1 VPKPPL
7 PDHIVEVLT
16 RPNPAVI
23 GVVRGDG
30 APVTVPTWYV
40 YEDGRI
46 LVNMDAERRR
56 LDHLRS
62 DPRVSLT
69 VLDGDDWYNHVSFLG
84 RITLQDDPGLAD
96 IDRIARHYTGEQ
108 YGYANRERPRVSG
121 WIDIESWHA
130 WGALRR

>member
-7 PDHIVEVLT
+7 PDDIVETLQ

-23 GVVRGDG
+23 GVVRADG
-30 APVTVPTWYV
+30 APVTVPTWYL

-69 VLDGDDWYNHVSFLG
+69 VMDRDDWHNHVSFLG

-96 IDRIARHYTGEQ
+96 IDRIAQHYTGER
-108 YGYANRERPRVSG
+108 YGYANRDRPRVSG
-121 WIDIESWHA
+121 WIEIDSWHA